1 MSRTSRRAGA
11 ALAAVTLTALLTG
24 CDDPVLAPVA
34 ATSPATA
41 SSAAAATTTP
51 AAPVTTTA
59 PTTTPP
65 TTAAP
70 TTTTAPPTTTAAP
83 LTTTRARPTTT
94 TPPRTTTRTTP
105 PPTTTTPPPAAP
117 PVDGS
122 VAGQV
127 LALVNDARGGAGC
140 PAVRLDDRLN
150 AAAAAHSAD
159 MAANDYFDHTSRDGR
174 SFVDRVRAQGYD
186 APRSE
191 NIAAGQRT
199 PADVVAGWLDS
210 PGHRRNILDCGST
223 EMGVGRADGGS
234 FGRYWTQVFGTG

>member
-34 ATSPATA
+34 ATSPAAT
-41 SSAAAATTTP
+41 SSAAATTTP
-51 AAPVTTTA
+51 AAPVTTA
-59 PTTTPP
+59 PTTT
-65 TTAAP
+65 AP
-70 TTTTAPPTTTAAP
+70 TTTTAPPTTTSAP
-83 LTTTRARPTTT
+83 LTTTRAQPTTT

-105 PPTTTTPPPAAP
+105 PPTTTTPTTTTPPPAAP

-127 LALVNDARGGAGC
+127 LALVNDARDGAGC
-140 PAVRLDDRLN
+140 PAVRLDDRLSR
-150 AAAAAHSAD
+150 AAALHSAD
-159 MAANDYFDHTSRDGR
+159 MAENDYFDHTSRDGR

-191 NIAAGQRT
+191 NIAAGQST
-199 PADVVAGWLDS
+199 PADVVRGWLDS

-223 EMGVGRADGGS
+223 EMGIGRADGGS

>member
-34 ATSPATA
+34 ATSPATT
-41 SSAAAATTTP
+41 SSAAATTTP
-51 AAPVTTTA
+51 VAAPVTTTA
-59 PTTTPP
+59 PTT
-65 TTAAP
+65 AAP
-70 TTTTAPPTTTAAP
+70 TATTAPPTTTTTAAP

-140 PAVRLDDRLN
+140 PAVRLDDRLSR
-150 AAAAAHSAD
+150 AAALHSAD

-223 EMGVGRADGGS
+223 EMGIGRADGGS

>member
-1 MSRTSRRAGA
+1 MSPTSRRTGA
-11 ALAAVTLTALLTG
+11 ALAAVTLAVLLTG

-34 ATSPATA
+34 ATSPAAT
-41 SSAAAATTTP
+41 SSAAVRTTTP

-59 PTTTPP
+59 PTTTS
-65 TTAAP
+65 TAP
-70 TTTTAPPTTTAAP
+70 TTAPPTTTRAP
-83 LTTTRARPTTT
+83 LTTTRPTTT
-94 TPPRTTTRTTP
+94 TPPRTSTPPRTTPPRTTP
-105 PPTTTTPPPAAP
+105 PPVAP

-127 LALVNDARGGAGC
+127 LALVNDARSGAGC

-199 PADVVAGWLDS
+199 AADVVAGWLDS